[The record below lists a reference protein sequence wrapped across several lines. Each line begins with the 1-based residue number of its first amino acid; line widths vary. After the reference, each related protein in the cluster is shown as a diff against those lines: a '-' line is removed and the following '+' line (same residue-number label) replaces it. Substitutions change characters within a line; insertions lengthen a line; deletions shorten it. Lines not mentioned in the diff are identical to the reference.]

1 MHPLRPDFAQFL
13 RKIYDLTRGELRI
26 INQYQVGEGLALSSK
41 QTDKIVDQLSDSGMI
56 KKTARNKIILS
67 AYTLHVIHKNEN

>member
-13 RKIYDLTRGELRI
+13 KKIYDLTSGELRI

>member
-1 MHPLRPDFAQFL
+1 MFKPESVIFL
-13 RKIYDLTRGELRI
+13 KKIYDLTGGELRI

-56 KKTARNKIILS
+56 KKIARNKIILS
-67 AYTLHVIHKNEN
+67 AYALHVIHKNDN

>member
-1 MHPLRPDFAQFL
+1 MLKPDFVIFL
-13 RKIYDLTRGELRI
+13 KKIYDLTGGELRI

-41 QTDKIVDQLSDSGMI
+41 QTDTIVDQLSDSGMI

-67 AYTLHVIHKNEN
+67 AYALYVIHKNEN

>member
-1 MHPLRPDFAQFL
+1 MFKPEFVIFL
-13 RKIYDLTRGELRI
+13 KKIYDLSGGELRI

-41 QTDKIVDQLSDSGMI
+41 QTDKIVDKLSDSGMI

-67 AYTLHVIHKNEN
+67 AYALHVIHENEN

>member
-1 MHPLRPDFAQFL
+1 MFKPESVIFL
-13 RKIYDLTRGELRI
+13 KKIYDLSGGELRI

-41 QTDKIVDQLSDSGMI
+41 QTDKIVDKLSDSGMI

-67 AYTLHVIHKNEN
+67 AYALHVIHENEN

>member
-1 MHPLRPDFAQFL
+1 MFKPESVIFL
-13 RKIYDLTRGELRI
+13 KKIYDLTGGELRI

-67 AYTLHVIHKNEN
+67 AFALHVIHENEN

>member
-1 MHPLRPDFAQFL
+1 MFKPEFVIFL
-13 RKIYDLTRGELRI
+13 KKIYDLTGGELRI

-67 AYTLHVIHKNEN
+67 AFTLHVIHENEN

>member
-1 MHPLRPDFAQFL
+1 MFKPESVIFL
-13 RKIYDLTRGELRI
+13 KKIYDLTGGELRI

-67 AYTLHVIHKNEN
+67 AYTLHIIHKNEN

>member
-1 MHPLRPDFAQFL
+1 MFKPEFVIFL
-13 RKIYDLTRGELRI
+13 KKIYDLSGGELRI

-41 QTDKIVDQLSDSGMI
+41 QTDKIVDKLSDSGMI